1 MLFKEKK
8 EYLIKLGVD
17 NKQYRLICTK
27 VTKNIKGEIVS
38 FSFIDPITE
47 NSCYEFTLEEVKE
60 FNEIQE
66 PIDNLEFFQM
76 YINWHNFYRKGI
88 QQDLKYAEELRIKIL
103 NTLAIRTFVCYG
115 TGALIKYDLNK
126 LSILMN
132 NSEDFELTK

>member
-38 FSFIDPITE
+38 FSFIDPVTE

-66 PIDNLEFFQM
+66 PIDNLEFFKM
-76 YINWHNFYRKGI
+76 YTNWHNFYRKGI
-88 QQDLKYAEELRIKIL
+88 QQELRIKIL

-126 LSILMN
+126 LSILMS
-132 NSEDFELTK
+132 NSDT

>member
-1 MLFKEKK
+1 MIFKEKK

-38 FSFIDPITE
+38 FSFIDTITE

-66 PIDNLEFFQM
+66 PIDNLKFFQM
-76 YINWHNFYRKGI
+76 YINWNNFYRDGFN
-88 QQDLKYAEELRIKIL
+88 QDLDYAKQLALKIL
-103 NTLAIRTFVCYG
+103 KIVKERGCVRYGAGAFVRYDWDKLNL
-115 TGALIKYDLNK
+115 LIDTYEN
-126 LSILMN
+126 
-132 NSEDFELTK
+132 